1 MPQIKL
7 KPLRPTPHS
16 LPVSSQQ
23 GLILNS
29 VCPSRTFPSIFTL
42 YFFFSILAVKTLK
55 ILFVFTLKILIRFFF
70 WCLEI
75 IQIFSL
81 LFASLPFLP
90 HPLPPPVLLSI
101 GILFLFI
108 SIIQTQLFVVVQTL
122 SHVRLFATP
131 WTAASQ
137 ASLSFTISQS
147 LLKPMSID
155 STINFTNFFL
165 HYCYLPV
172 VLDLTLFYFAA
183 MHLLVILP
191 GRIVCGK
198 L

>member
-1 MPQIKL
+1 MD
-7 KPLRPTPHS
+7 PLSFAWSS
-16 LPVSSQQ
+16 LSLFLTLS
-23 GLILNS
+23 L
-29 VCPSRTFPSIFTL
+29 SRTIDVFSALVSLTVNFRFSTQRQYQDLRRYPSLCRIMETFC
-42 YFFFSILAVKTLK
+42 YCCCSVSQSCPIL
-55 ILFVFTLKILIRFFF
+55 
-70 WCLEI
+70 CDPMDC
-75 IQIFSL
+75 S
-81 LFASLPFLP
+81 
-90 HPLPPPVLLSI
+90 
-101 GILFLFI
+101 
-108 SIIQTQLFVVVQTL
+108 
-122 SHVRLFATP
+122 
-131 WTAASQ
+131 SQ

-198 L
+198 LWVIE